1 MMSTVLLIRRHT
13 GRSCATRRGHRL
25 IVPLSCRSDKGL
37 SVCIEAKSNEN
48 RLEEFLIVL
57 NGAVEIADI
66 VY

>member
-1 MMSTVLLIRRHT
+1 MGPPDRATVV
-13 GRSCATRRGHRL
+13 AVTR
-25 IVPLSCRSDKGL
+25 GL

-66 VY
+66 V